1 MKFLKQNLLLIF
13 LLTFIVLVSS
23 FPVKAENDWNNEKYN
38 FRWMN
43 IPVICGTTLEVQK
56 YLTDNDFLLES
67 MSVGKENA
75 EEDGKIVY
83 LVTYFLNKKRTQS
96 ITAIT
101 SPVGDETCM
110 LYRSFDIRRPGIGT

>member
-83 LVTYFLNKKRTQS
+83 LVTYFLNKISK
-96 ITAIT
+96 
-101 SPVGDETCM
+101 V
-110 LYRSFDIRRPGIGT
+110 